1 VLPLKLVSPL
11 YTAVT
16 MSGPVLRLAMLILA
30 LFALTAAGEPSGV
43 PLSLNCTVPV
53 GVPAP
58 GATAA
63 TVAVNVT
70 DSPKAGLALL
80 LATIVVVVA
89 WPTAKA
95 TSADV
100 LVTKLESP
108 AY

>member
-1 VLPLKLVSPL
+1 
-11 YTAVT
+11 
-16 MSGPVLRLAMLILA
+16 MLRSFATGLMGVIFGVF
-30 LFALTAAGEPSGV
+30 LFRQGHSSAEIGILTAAG
-43 PLSLNCTVPV
+43 L
-53 GVPAP
+53 A

-80 LATIVVVVA
+80 LTTIVVVVA

-100 LVTKLESP
+100 LATKLESP